1 MKRKFLLR
9 MLGLWIV
16 ILLPGW
22 VGAEDLGALRLS
34 QMAGDVQIQS
44 KGSDEW
50 FPATINFPV
59 QAGDRLWSPKDAWI
73 QVETREG
80 SVIRLDADSSI
91 DIVAVEKDSLQVYLS
106 QGQAYVNFRKGRGA
120 MLQLDTPDSSLRVYD
135 NSTFNVDLVDNGN
148 TEISVY
154 RGSVFAENKSGEIAV
169 DAGRMLLIDN
179 GLPALMALDAPNE
192 WEQWNRDWD
201 ASLIDNDDSERYLPQ
216 ELSGYGSD
224 LSRNGRWVETGEY
237 GNVWIPT
244 THVSDDWA
252 PYREGRW
259 VWVGDD
265 YVWIASEPWGWA
277 PYHYGRW
284 AFVSSY
290 GWCWVPPPRNEVYWA
305 PGYVSWVA
313 TDNDIAWV
321 PLAPSETYYGH
332 GYYGP
337 HSVNIVNFDIHTVV
351 PGKNYRNVHVRNAV
365 TIVNRDTFL
374 TGRHHEVGHREN
386 PFLQKSVNIGRPRIE
401 PGRMAKMP
409 VIKNIPK
416 SNAPPAHIQSLPSRT
431 VEGSR
436 PMVRERDRSVFKPTA
451 APHSLTPTDRMRP
464 ERTEK
469 QLERQKAPGSAGRKG
484 LPEPNVMPGQ
494 LKGRPNAD
502 TDAVKSA
509 TPPPANVRPQGAPP
523 ARVQGPPP
531 SRREEQNAPAVH
543 ERPQL
548 PEHNVMPGQ
557 LRGRPNVD
565 PEAVRPAPAP
575 APARQ
580 QMAPPPPPAPVQAPP
595 PAQHVRPPQDKDKKD
610 EPQEEPERRGMRP
623 R

>member
-216 ELSGYGSD
+216 EL
-224 LSRNGRWVETGEY
+224 
-237 GNVWIPT
+237 
-244 THVSDDWA
+244 
-252 PYREGRW
+252 
-259 VWVGDD
+259 
-265 YVWIASEPWGWA
+265 
-277 PYHYGRW
+277 
-284 AFVSSY
+284 
-290 GWCWVPPPRNEVYWA
+290 
-305 PGYVSWVA
+305 
-313 TDNDIAWV
+313 
-321 PLAPSETYYGH
+321 
-332 GYYGP
+332 
-337 HSVNIVNFDIHTVV
+337 
-351 PGKNYRNVHVRNAV
+351 
-365 TIVNRDTFL
+365 
-374 TGRHHEVGHREN
+374 
-386 PFLQKSVNIGRPRIE
+386 
-401 PGRMAKMP
+401 
-409 VIKNIPK
+409 
-416 SNAPPAHIQSLPSRT
+416 
-431 VEGSR
+431 
-436 PMVRERDRSVFKPTA
+436 
-451 APHSLTPTDRMRP
+451 
-464 ERTEK
+464 
-469 QLERQKAPGSAGRKG
+469 
-484 LPEPNVMPGQ
+484 
-494 LKGRPNAD
+494 
-502 TDAVKSA
+502 
-509 TPPPANVRPQGAPP
+509 
-523 ARVQGPPP
+523 
-531 SRREEQNAPAVH
+531 
-543 ERPQL
+543 
-548 PEHNVMPGQ
+548 
-557 LRGRPNVD
+557 
-565 PEAVRPAPAP
+565 
-575 APARQ
+575 
-580 QMAPPPPPAPVQAPP
+580 
-595 PAQHVRPPQDKDKKD
+595 
-610 EPQEEPERRGMRP
+610 
-623 R
+623 